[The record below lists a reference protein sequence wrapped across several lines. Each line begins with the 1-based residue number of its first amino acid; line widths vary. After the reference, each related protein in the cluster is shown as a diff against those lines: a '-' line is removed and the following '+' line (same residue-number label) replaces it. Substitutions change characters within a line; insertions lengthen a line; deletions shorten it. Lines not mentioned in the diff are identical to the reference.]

1 MSFSRES
8 DAATADEAQHRAI
21 VDVSDMHS
29 DEYEFKD
36 SDSLT
41 DAIPALGDRHD
52 VTEDELFDRFF
63 LWVRH
68 RGIDPWEHQEEAVLS
83 LLSGNHVVLNTPTGS
98 GKSLVALAMHYIAL
112 STGRRSYYTAPIKAL
127 VSEKFFDLVRDLGR
141 ERVGMITGDS
151 RINPGASII
160 CCTAEILANQ
170 ALREGEHADI
180 GCVAMDEFHFYGDAD
195 RGWAWQVPLL
205 TLPKTQFLLMSATLG
220 DVSTIAHN
228 LEERTHRPVDIITN
242 TARPIPLSYRY
253 VDVALPNTIEQLV
266 GKGQT
271 PVYVVHFSQDAAL
284 DTAQALS
291 NSGVSSREKREQIKE
306 AIRGTKFTTG
316 FGKILSRLLRNGVGI
331 HHAGMLPRYRRLVEQ
346 LAQQGLLSVICGTDT
361 LGVGINVPIH
371 TVVLTALT
379 KFDGVKMR
387 RLRAREFHQIA
398 GRAGRTGFDSEGL
411 VVAEAP
417 EYEIENAR
425 ALAKAGT
432 DPKKLKKIKKKKAP
446 EGFVA
451 WSNTTFEHL
460 IHADPETLKAHLQV
474 THSMVLNEV
483 AQGGDARL
491 RVDQLIDNSLQ
502 TDSEKQFLHARAD
515 EIFQTL
521 ENTGVIEVFKDADG
535 SVEYDTTIDLPE
547 DFALDQP
554 LSPFLLAALELLDS
568 NSASYD
574 MDLISMVEATLE
586 DPRQVLKAQ
595 QRQARDEAMQEMKAD
610 GLEYDERMERLQNVT
625 YPQPL
630 KELLGQA
637 FDQYRRDIPWAS
649 DYELKPK
656 SVLRDML
663 ETASDFNAYISRYNI
678 SRSEGTLLRY
688 LSDSYRALSHTVPD
702 NKLNDHLRDIIS
714 WLKLVVRSVD
724 SSLVDEWEATNSDN
738 LNAASVLDL
747 THAADKKRVVQDR
760 NGLMILVRNA
770 LFHRVELVA
779 YDKPEE
785 LAALDADWGY
795 GLRAW
800 QDTLDELY
808 DEHVEINTDAGARSV
823 DFFKV
828 DDSQETS
835 EHVWRVQQ
843 TFDDI
848 EGDRDWGIAGI
859 LDIDATQDEG
869 QAVFVEYHVGPI
881 EELLKV

>member
-1 MSFSRES
+1 
-8 DAATADEAQHRAI
+8 
-21 VDVSDMHS
+21 
-29 DEYEFKD
+29 
-36 SDSLT
+36 
-41 DAIPALGDRHD
+41 
-52 VTEDELFDRFF
+52 
-63 LWVRH
+63 
-68 RGIDPWEHQEEAVLS
+68 
-83 LLSGNHVVLNTPTGS
+83 
-98 GKSLVALAMHYIAL
+98 
-112 STGRRSYYTAPIKAL
+112 
-127 VSEKFFDLVRDLGR
+127 
-141 ERVGMITGDS
+141 
-151 RINPGASII
+151 
-160 CCTAEILANQ
+160 
-170 ALREGEHADI
+170 
-180 GCVAMDEFHFYGDAD
+180 
-195 RGWAWQVPLL
+195 
-205 TLPKTQFLLMSATLG
+205 
-220 DVSTIAHN
+220 
-228 LEERTHRPVDIITN
+228 
-242 TARPIPLSYRY
+242 
-253 VDVALPNTIEQLV
+253 
-266 GKGQT
+266 
-271 PVYVVHFSQDAAL
+271 
-284 DTAQALS
+284 
-291 NSGVSSREKREQIKE
+291 
-306 AIRGTKFTTG
+306 
-316 FGKILSRLLRNGVGI
+316 
-331 HHAGMLPRYRRLVEQ
+331 
-346 LAQQGLLSVICGTDT
+346 
-361 LGVGINVPIH
+361 
-371 TVVLTALT
+371 
-379 KFDGVKMR
+379 
-387 RLRAREFHQIA
+387 
-398 GRAGRTGFDSEGL
+398 
-411 VVAEAP
+411 
-417 EYEIENAR
+417 
-425 ALAKAGT
+425 
-432 DPKKLKKIKKKKAP
+432 
-446 EGFVA
+446 
-451 WSNTTFEHL
+451 
-460 IHADPETLKAHLQV
+460 
-474 THSMVLNEV
+474 
-483 AQGGDARL
+483 
-491 RVDQLIDNSLQ
+491 
-502 TDSEKQFLHARAD
+502 
-515 EIFQTL
+515 
-521 ENTGVIEVFKDADG
+521 
-535 SVEYDTTIDLPE
+535 
-547 DFALDQP
+547 
-554 LSPFLLAALELLDS
+554 
-568 NSASYD
+568 
-574 MDLISMVEATLE
+574 VEATLE

-610 GLEYDERMERLQNVT
+610 GLEYEERMERLQNVT

-663 ETASDFNAYISRYNI
+663 ETASDFNSYISRYNI

-747 THAADKKRVVQDR
+747 THAGDKKRVVQDR
-760 NGLMILVRNA
+760 IGLMILVRNA

-795 GLRAW
+795 GLRTW